1 MALAQCIHL
10 SPSLPLQE
18 ILTLEQRLWRLRSD
32 KARSALRD
40 SGEPNYLNSP
50 KRAAAPTIQRRYSTE
65 SQMTMDELAVV
76 SIEAERLQ
84 RISEQAETQ
93 LRLAERFGEPVD
105 PALRNQC
112 GSPVILWPTGSPR
125 DTPRGAQRGSPFP
138 TALLGNFPAVLRQ
151 ARPAVRGRHEAS
163 GARAQHRV

>member
-1 MALAQCIHL
+1 MASAQCIHL
-10 SPSLPLQE
+10 SPSLSLQE

-40 SGEPNYLNSP
+40 SDEPNYLNSP
-50 KRAAAPTIQRRYSTE
+50 KRAAAPTVQRKYSTE
-65 SQMTMDELAVV
+65 SQMTMDELAAV
-76 SIEAERLQ
+76 SDEAERLQ

-112 GSPVILWPTGSPR
+112 GEPVILWPTAPQ
-125 DTPRGAQRGSPFP
+125 TPHVMTHVTPHA
-138 TALLGNFPAVLRQ
+138 N
-151 ARPAVRGRHEAS
+151 RPPL
-163 GARAQHRV
+163 

>member
-1 MALAQCIHL
+1 VASAQCIHL
-10 SPSLPLQE
+10 SPFLSLQE

-40 SGEPNYLNSP
+40 SDEPNYLNSP
-50 KRAAAPTIQRRYSTE
+50 KRAAAPTVQRKYSTE
-65 SQMTMDELAVV
+65 SQMTMDELAAV
-76 SIEAERLQ
+76 SDEAERLQ

-112 GSPVILWPTGSPR
+112 GNACHTMANGLPRHPT
-125 DTPRGAQRGSPFP
+125 
-138 TALLGNFPAVLRQ
+138 
-151 ARPAVRGRHEAS
+151 
-163 GARAQHRV
+163 

>member
-1 MALAQCIHL
+1 MRQFAALAQCIHL
-10 SPSLPLQE
+10 GHSLPLQE

-40 SGEPNYLNSP
+40 SDEPNYLNSP
-50 KRAAAPTIQRRYSTE
+50 KRAAAPPTIQRRYSTG

-76 SIEAERLQ
+76 SDEAERLQ

-105 PALRNQC
+105 PALRNQ
-112 GSPVILWPTGSPR
+112 
-125 DTPRGAQRGSPFP
+125 RGSLSTMANGHP
-138 TALLGNFPAVLRQ
+138 T
-151 ARPAVRGRHEAS
+151 
-163 GARAQHRV
+163 

>member
-1 MALAQCIHL
+1 MASAQCIHL
-10 SPSLPLQE
+10 SPSLSLQE

-50 KRAAAPTIQRRYSTE
+50 KRAAAPTVQRRYSTE

-112 GSPVILWPTGSPR
+112 GEPVILWPTAPQ
-125 DTPRGAQRGSPFP
+125 TPHVMTHVTPHA
-138 TALLGNFPAVLRQ
+138 N
-151 ARPAVRGRHEAS
+151 RPPL
-163 GARAQHRV
+163 